1 MKLLY
6 ECWNKKEKVVPH
18 RFQEAQAGNSSFLLL
33 LFGDPYD
40 EKQSVQSFHFDPKNL
55 LFS

>member
-18 RFQEAQAGNSSFLLL
+18 RFQAAQAGNSSFLLL